1 MAAIAAA
8 LLAIMWLGWRRRTR
22 RDAGIAAT
30 AQVLTG
36 AVLAEFGGVQYVS
49 TTLLGQ
55 AFERVAV
62 PGLRYK
68 GLADLTVRTDGVS
81 IQVTGETPVT
91 IASSDLRGTTR
102 SNGRIGKAVETD
114 GISVLEWRSADGRE
128 LESGFRFATPS
139 EQHEFEAAV
148 ARLTQQT
155 NVSADSADTQ
165 DSSHFTDTT
174 QEDA

>member
-8 LLAIMWLGWRRRTR
+8 LLAIMWLGWRGRTR
-22 RDAGIAAT
+22 RDAGIAAA

-36 AVLAEFGGVQYVS
+36 AVLAELGGVQYVS

-81 IQVTGETPVT
+81 IAVTGETPVT
-91 IASSDLRGTTR
+91 IASVDLLGTTR

-128 LESGFRFATPS
+128 LESGFRFNGPT
-139 EQHEFEAAV
+139 EQRAFEAAV
-148 ARLTQQT
+148 AQATT
-155 NVSADSADTQ
+155 NISTNPSN
-165 DSSHFTDTT
+165 TT